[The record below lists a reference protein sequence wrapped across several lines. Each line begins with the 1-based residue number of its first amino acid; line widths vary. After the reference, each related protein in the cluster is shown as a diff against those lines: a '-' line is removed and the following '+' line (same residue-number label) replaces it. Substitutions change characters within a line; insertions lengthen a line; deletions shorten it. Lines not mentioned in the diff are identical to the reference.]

1 MMKKQDLKSGMLV
14 AMSNHKIG
22 LIINESILFSA
33 NQCELFSDFDDD
45 LVHKTMDTFFIVKI
59 SKQLNGDDI
68 RQYKRTL
75 ETIENNLLWQRPE
88 QKEIVLIDGVEY
100 EKDFVLNAIKDAT
113 FPDFEEPE
121 PPKKKHVIEYEDGCY
136 TLASTNFYGNSEG
149 NDKLIIKAGRY
160 RKTKENADYSLK
172 RNKRENR
179 LEALVEDLQG
189 ELGVGDY
196 EQVNYM
202 GDEYLQKMKFDTY
215 ETICEILNNEDYSL
229 DGEDE

>member
-1 MMKKQDLKSGMLV
+1 MKKQDLKSGMLV
-14 AMSNHKIG
+14 EMSNYKIG
-22 LIINESILFSA
+22 LVINKSILFSA

-45 LVHKTMDTFFIVKI
+45 LVYRSIDDFFVTKV

-88 QKEIVLIDGVEY
+88 PKEIVLIDGVEY

-121 PPKKKHVIEYEDGCY
+121 TPKKKHVIEYGNAYYEDESGEIAQRHFIDRECFSY
-136 TLASTNFYGNSEG
+136 LH
-149 NDKLIIKAGRY
+149 GRY
-160 RKTKENADYSLK
+160 RKMQANFKYSQL
-172 RNKRENR
+172 RNKRANR

-202 GDEYLQKMKFDTY
+202 GDKYLQKMKFDTY
-215 ETICEILNNEDYSL
+215 ETICEMLNNEEYSL
-229 DGEDE
+229 DGEE